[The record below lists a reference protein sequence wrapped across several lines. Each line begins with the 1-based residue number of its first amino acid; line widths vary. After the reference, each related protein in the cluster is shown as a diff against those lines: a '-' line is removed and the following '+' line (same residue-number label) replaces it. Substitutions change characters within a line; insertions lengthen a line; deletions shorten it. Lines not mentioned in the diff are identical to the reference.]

1 MRLEYCSEFA
11 VYPPS
16 DVSKNAGRSFQA
28 IVLLSRSPCIRGS
41 NERPGTPTGVGAPA
55 LYPYI
60 PNQLRGIL
68 GAIKA
73 AAEYEQALIEKFPDL
88 KENKN
93 SQEGLRRM
101 GPQLVAPLLII
112 GLIVVGNIIC
122 FVDRKRGTAS

>member
-1 MRLEYCSEFA
+1 MTEELGDIQKMA
-11 VYPPS
+11 LIVN
-16 DVSKNAGRSFQA
+16 VSA
-28 IVLLSRSPCIRGS
+28 
-41 NERPGTPTGVGAPA
+41 GTPGAKEWVQYAATPFDLKMVAGTTGVGAPA

-101 GPQLVAPLLII
+101 GPQLVAHLLII
-112 GLIVVGNIIC
+112 GLIVVGNIIF